1 MCFSGRHAKRMA
13 PRVGPVVLLGSRRG
27 ERVDGHGELSVLEA
41 AAELSVMSGEEAERG
56 SHGREW
62 AKQYDMR
69 LPFFFGTRVFR
80 DFVVG
85 FASCCCS
92 GFSLPLH
99 DFSCF
104 LAFLCWF
111 CFSLRFHTFPTL
123 VLYILFVFCSILVMN
138 RALHS
143 LLSSRL

>member
-69 LPFFFGTRVFR
+69 LPFFLVRVCLGTLLLDSLLVAVLVFHCL
-80 DFVVG
+80 
-85 FASCCCS
+85 SMIS
-92 GFSLPLH
+92 
-99 DFSCF
+99 
-104 LAFLCWF
+104 LAFLRFYAGFAFPCAF
-111 CFSLRFHTFPTL
+111 TRFLLLFYIYCLFSA
-123 VLYILFVFCSILVMN
+123 LYWL
-138 RALHS
+138 
-143 LLSSRL
+143 